1 MPLQSHRDLATAET
15 ACNIGGMERLTGAV
29 VGLVLLIAM
38 AAGVGLLASS
48 KDGLAGENRPPPE
61 TFFAVLGFDNRIV
74 EVSTDSGEVVRTI
87 VDLAETGQAHD
98 PDTYINSLD
107 IDPARETLYFGVG
120 LTGPLYRLRLPD
132 GTPERIGHGEGIKV
146 SPDGRRLA
154 FARGQDLVLRR
165 LGDGQEEGFEGL
177 IGDLGGRPGAWAAD
191 SRTLAVEIDGADVT
205 SVELLNTAT
214 GESTG
219 LKPRTGDPL
228 DYTPDSPW
236 FRRSDGLLAVV
247 CCTKGEF
254 ITGARPDIPELVLH
268 DPATG
273 EERDRGP
280 LRLPGYGYDYDPSGI
295 HQLLTSDEGIWRR
308 SNGEITRVPE
318 IAGARLAVW

>member
-1 MPLQSHRDLATAET
+1 M
-15 ACNIGGMERLTGAV
+15 
-29 VGLVLLIAM
+29 GLVLLIAM
-38 AAGVGLLASS
+38 AAGVGLLGSS
-48 KDGLAGENRPPPE
+48 DDGPAGEDPLPPE

-74 EVSTDSGEVVRTI
+74 EVSTDSGEVVRT
-87 VDLAETGQAHD
+87 VVNLAETGQARD
-98 PDTYINSLD
+98 PDAYINSLD
-107 IDPARETLYFGVG
+107 IDPAREILYFGVG
-120 LTGPLYRLRLPD
+120 LTGLYRLRLPD
-132 GTPERIGHGEGIKV
+132 GVPERIGGGEGIKV

-154 FARGQDLVLRR
+154 FARGQDLVLRH
-165 LGDGQEEGFEGL
+165 LPDDQEEIFKGF

-191 SRTLAVEIDGADVT
+191 SRILAVEVDGADVT
-205 SVELLNTAT
+205 SVEVFNTAT
-214 GESTG
+214 GERTR

-247 CCTKGEF
+247 CCTKGAF
-254 ITGARPDIPELVLH
+254 ITGAPPDIPELVLH

-273 EERDRGP
+273 EERHRSP
-280 LRLPGYGYDYDPSGI
+280 LRLPGHGYDYDPSGI

-308 SNGEITRVPE
+308 SNGEIIRIPE